1 MSLTGTADGTL
12 SAGGQP
18 LNSRTA
24 KQTYHLCVC
33 ICTFKRAELLRR
45 LLNSLASQRTGGVFT
60 YSVVVADNDAM
71 QSAQPVVAAFSS
83 QSALPVTYCIEPQQN
98 IALARNR
105 AIEHAD
111 GDFVV
116 FIDDDEFPT
125 EGWLLNLLK
134 NYLAY
139 VEDDVVKQIKPY

>member
-1 MSLTGTADGTL
+1 
-12 SAGGQP
+12 
-18 LNSRTA
+18 
-24 KQTYHLCVC
+24 
-33 ICTFKRAELLRR
+33 
-45 LLNSLASQRTGGVFT
+45 LNSLASQRTGGVFT